1 MTELESII
9 SATCITSVVKVEDL
23 TDGFTLDGA
32 HFRLFL
38 VPTSESDVKVGDVVV
53 VNGCLLPYGEGESL
67 KVPVVVG
74 SWSPVLFKAIEASAI
89 KLEDVDVYAAPIK
102 NYKQ

>member
-9 SATCITSVVKVEDL
+9 SATCITNVVKVKDL
-23 TDGFTLDGA
+23 TDGFVLDGA

-38 VPTSESDVKVGDVVV
+38 APAANSEVKVGDVIVV
-53 VNGCLLPYGEGESL
+53 DGAMLPQSSDAIE
-67 KVPVVVG
+67 VPVAVG
-74 SWSPVLFKAIEASAI
+74 SWSPVLFTALKADSI
-89 KLEDVDVYAAPIK
+89 KLKDVDVYAAPIK

>member
-9 SATCITSVVKVEDL
+9 SATCITSVVKVEKL
-23 TDGFTLDGA
+23 TVGFDLDGA

-38 VPTSESDVKVGDVVV
+38 APAAGSEVNVGDVIVV
-53 VNGCLLPYGEGESL
+53 DGAILPQSSDAIE
-67 KVPVVVG
+67 VPVAVG
-74 SWSPVLFKAIEASAI
+74 SWSPVLFEALKAGSI
-89 KLEDVDVYAAPIK
+89 KLDRVDVYAAPIK